1 MTNNKITGI
10 FRKIDENK
18 MSIKPSFYRTL
29 TEDLPSSELAHIM
42 VLNTGIV
49 NQGSIFNFS
58 VE

>member
-1 MTNNKITGI
+1 MCLYTRSSLRSNG
-10 FRKIDENK
+10 
-18 MSIKPSFYRTL
+18 SIKPSFYRTL